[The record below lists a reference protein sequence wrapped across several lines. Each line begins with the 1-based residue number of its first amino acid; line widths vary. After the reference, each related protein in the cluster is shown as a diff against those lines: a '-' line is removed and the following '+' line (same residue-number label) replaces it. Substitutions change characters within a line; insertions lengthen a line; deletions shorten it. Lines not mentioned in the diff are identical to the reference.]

1 MLEDRRSRSSRKTP
15 DLVTDELILILH
27 EAGMLEFNDIF
38 QRTVVVM
45 KAKHMSLGGE
55 EILRLRIYEKL
66 QNLVSAGGLMK
77 KGREYTAL
85 PKLMALKSSA
95 GKEPD
100 SGRGFGLRDLVI
112 NTVCQFK
119 THQGNQRVLLK
130 SR

>member
-77 KGREYTAL
+77 KAVNTRPCPADFFEIGNIPGYPIVILRKKGR
-85 PKLMALKSSA
+85 MN
-95 GKEPD
+95 
-100 SGRGFGLRDLVI
+100 RI
-112 NTVCQFK
+112 
-119 THQGNQRVLLK
+119 LLHIVYPA
-130 SR
+130 RET

>member
-45 KAKHMSLGGE
+45 K
-55 EILRLRIYEKL
+55 L

-95 GKEPD
+95 GGE
-100 SGRGFGLRDLVI
+100 GA
-112 NTVCQFK
+112 
-119 THQGNQRVLLK
+119 
-130 SR
+130 

>member
-38 QRTVVVM
+38 QRTVVGDEG
-45 KAKHMSLGGE
+45 KAHVPGRRGNPE
-55 EILRLRIYEKL
+55 AEDYQKL

-95 GKEPD
+95 GGE
-100 SGRGFGLRDLVI
+100 GA
-112 NTVCQFK
+112 
-119 THQGNQRVLLK
+119 
-130 SR
+130 

>member
-45 KAKHMSLGGE
+45 KAKHMSL
-55 EILRLRIYEKL
+55 RIYEKL

-85 PKLMALKSSA
+85 PKLISLKS
-95 GKEPD
+95 ETFPD
-100 SGRGFGLRDLVI
+100 IRL
-112 NTVCQFK
+112 
-119 THQGNQRVLLK
+119 
-130 SR
+130 

>member
-38 QRTVVVM
+38 QRIVVVM

-85 PKLMALKSSA
+85 EII
-95 GKEPD
+95 G
-100 SGRGFGLRDLVI
+100 GRGRVGVTLIQERHGLR
-112 NTVCQFK
+112 FF
-119 THQGNQRVLLK
+119 
-130 SR
+130 

>member
-66 QNLVSAGGLMK
+66 QNLVSAGGPPQADGLEII
-77 KGREYTAL
+77 G
-85 PKLMALKSSA
+85 
-95 GKEPD
+95 
-100 SGRGFGLRDLVI
+100 GRGRSLIQGEALVSGI
-112 NTVCQFK
+112 
-119 THQGNQRVLLK
+119 LL
-130 SR
+130 

>member
-45 KAKHMSLGGE
+45 KAKNMSLGGE

-66 QNLVSAGGLMK
+66 QNQVSAGGLMK

-85 PKLMALKSSA
+85 PKLISLKS
-95 GKEPD
+95 ETFPD
-100 SGRGFGLRDLVI
+100 IRL
-112 NTVCQFK
+112 
-119 THQGNQRVLLK
+119 
-130 SR
+130 

>member
-1 MLEDRRSRSSRKTP
+1 MIISYHHAGGYHYAYVAYLGVIVAVEADEIALFE
-15 DLVTDELILILH
+15 LVYIAYLLPVVNLR
-27 EAGMLEFNDIF
+27 EFNDIF

-85 PKLMALKSSA
+85 PKLISLKS
-95 GKEPD
+95 ETFPD
-100 SGRGFGLRDLVI
+100 IRL
-112 NTVCQFK
+112 
-119 THQGNQRVLLK
+119 
-130 SR
+130 

>member
-55 EILRLRIYEKL
+55 EILRL
-66 QNLVSAGGLMK
+66 VSAGGLMK

-95 GKEPD
+95 GGE
-100 SGRGFGLRDLVI
+100 GA
-112 NTVCQFK
+112 
-119 THQGNQRVLLK
+119 
-130 SR
+130 

>member
-55 EILRLRIYEKL
+55 EIYEKL

-95 GKEPD
+95 GGE
-100 SGRGFGLRDLVI
+100 GA
-112 NTVCQFK
+112 
-119 THQGNQRVLLK
+119 
-130 SR
+130 

>member
-85 PKLMALKSSA
+85 PKLMALKSSTD
-95 GKEPD
+95 G
-100 SGRGFGLRDLVI
+100 GGL
-112 NTVCQFK
+112 
-119 THQGNQRVLLK
+119 G
-130 SR
+130 

>member
-1 MLEDRRSRSSRKTP
+1 MLEDRKSHSSRKTP

-38 QRTVVVM
+38 QRAVVVM

-77 KGREYTAL
+77 GREYTAL

-95 GKEPD
+95 G
-100 SGRGFGLRDLVI
+100 GGGA
-112 NTVCQFK
+112 
-119 THQGNQRVLLK
+119 
-130 SR
+130 

>member
-77 KGREYTAL
+77 KGREYTNNLLAVMFRQNNEEHA
-85 PKLMALKSSA
+85 PIA
-95 GKEPD
+95 
-100 SGRGFGLRDLVI
+100 RG
-112 NTVCQFK
+112 
-119 THQGNQRVLLK
+119 
-130 SR
+130 

>member
-77 KGREYTAL
+77 KGRPQADGLEII
-85 PKLMALKSSA
+85 
-95 GKEPD
+95 G
-100 SGRGFGLRDLVI
+100 GRGRSLIQGEALVSGI
-112 NTVCQFK
+112 
-119 THQGNQRVLLK
+119 LL
-130 SR
+130 

>member
-45 KAKHMSLGGE
+45 KAKHMSL
-55 EILRLRIYEKL
+55 RLRIYEKL

-95 GKEPD
+95 GGE
-100 SGRGFGLRDLVI
+100 GA
-112 NTVCQFK
+112 
-119 THQGNQRVLLK
+119 
-130 SR
+130 

>member
-1 MLEDRRSRSSRKTP
+1 
-15 DLVTDELILILH
+15 
-27 EAGMLEFNDIF
+27 MLEFNDIF

-85 PKLMALKSSA
+85 PKLISLKS
-95 GKEPD
+95 ETFPD
-100 SGRGFGLRDLVI
+100 IRL
-112 NTVCQFK
+112 
-119 THQGNQRVLLK
+119 
-130 SR
+130 